1 MANCKKAGIKALC
14 MAAGVV
20 GGLTWAGAC
29 FADFLIVT
37 YSDGR
42 TQRVQLEE
50 AGAAVQTIH
59 CEETAAEPGPAGGS
73 TAIRALYVRPA
84 GERKPELIG
93 EPSAPKNDKKN
104 IRFKW
109 GAPKTGE

>member
-1 MANCKKAGIKALC
+1 
-14 MAAGVV
+14 
-20 GGLTWAGAC
+20 
-29 FADFLIVT
+29 LIVT

-59 CEETAAEPGPAGGS
+59 CEETAAEPGSAGGS
-73 TAIRALYVRPA
+73 TPIRALYVKPA
-84 GERKPELIG
+84 EERKPEILK
-93 EPSAPKNDKKN
+93 EPSAPKKDKKN

-109 GAPKTGE
+109 GTPKIGE